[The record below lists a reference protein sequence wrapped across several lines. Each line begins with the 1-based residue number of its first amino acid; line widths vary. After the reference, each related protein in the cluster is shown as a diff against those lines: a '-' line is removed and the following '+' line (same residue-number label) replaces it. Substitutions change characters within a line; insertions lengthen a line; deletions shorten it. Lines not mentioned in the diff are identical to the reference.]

1 MTNRNANNH
10 MENEHANKCASEWAN
25 RIAAA
30 QTTEIRH
37 VRTNERTD
45 IYSYIWKKQTQ
56 ETRVTKILFCSPYLP
71 RELGAENRDKMTRF
85 QLQISFN
92 IHERSME
99 NDREDE
105 EWSKDI
111 IDLLGRTTSTFGKYS
126 KWKINN
132 WNEFQI
138 LMMFWINEPM
148 SYSLSWEHVKVWL

>member
-1 MTNRNANNH
+1 MCERMSKQN
-10 MENEHANKCASEWAN
+10 SS
-25 RIAAA
+25 
-30 QTTEIRH
+30 
-37 VRTNERTD
+37 RTNNWNNACENQWKNRHLL
-45 IYSYIWKKQTQ
+45 IHMKKQTQ
-56 ETRVTKILFCSPYLP
+56 ETRLNKILFCSPYLP

-148 SYSLSWEHVKVWL
+148 SYSLSWELVTVWLYRNPI